1 MKVVEAVHILK
12 MFQESCEKEH
22 MDSEAEALSLAI
34 QIMRFW
40 DLNVKFIQDLE
51 RQEDDGK

>member
-1 MKVVEAVHILK
+1 MKVVEAMHVLK

>member
-1 MKVVEAVHILK
+1 MKVVEAMHVLK

-34 QIMRFW
+34 QVLNFW

-51 RQEDDGK
+51 KGEQS